1 MWSATRMTLKYS
13 VFWTNLLF
21 FVFNC
26 SSDKFGNLMYLK
38 VMLFFAVVLHW
49 MFTFLLY
56 WCNYFYRKESHHEI
70 AYRLI
75 VRSPVLVWLCFF
87 NLSLIVLIFFFS
99 LWWLSHWVLWTAS
112 QLKTWREK
120 WFIEWK
126 NDCSAVIKFGWQFNS
141 LWCFIFTNLWEP
153 ISLKGKNIVYTLKQ
167 ILKNYKYIIY
177 YIFIECFP

>member
-56 WCNYFYRKESHHEI
+56 WCNYFYRKESHHEM

-87 NLSLIVLIFFFS
+87 NLSLIVLIFFSPSGDSVIGCCGQPHSWKLEGKNGLLNERMIVQQS
-99 LWWLSHWVLWTAS
+99 LNLVDNLTAS
-112 QLKTWREK
+112 DVLLLQTYGSS
-120 WFIEWK
+120 F
-126 NDCSAVIKFGWQFNS
+126 
-141 LWCFIFTNLWEP
+141 LW
-153 ISLKGKNIVYTLKQ
+153 KGK
-167 ILKNYKYIIY
+167 ILFTHSNR
-177 YIFIECFP
+177 F